1 MTEPTPLA
9 RRHATELEQLER
21 TIRSTPMPE
30 QVDRDIR
37 KPRIDELGRMSAEA
51 VLAQY
56 EATAQEVE
64 KMGDT
69 VKDSVKKLGQA
80 LIECDNDMKVV
91 METASAIRDKGKH
104 NEALIA
110 RISDMS
116 KVIREACS
124 AFKKQM
130 EG

>member
-1 MTEPTPLA
+1 MTEPTPIA
-9 RRHATELEQLER
+9 RRAVAELDHLER
-21 TIRSTPMPE
+21 EISR
-30 QVDRDIR
+30 
-37 KPRIDELGRMSAEA
+37 PRPIAPKSPQIDELGRMSAEA

-69 VKDSVKKLGQA
+69 IKDSVKKLGQSM
-80 LIECDNDMKVV
+80 IECDNDMKVV
-91 METASAIRDKGKH
+91 LETAAAIREKGKH

-116 KVIREACS
+116 KVIREACA

-130 EG
+130 EA

>member
-9 RRHATELEQLER
+9 RRAIADLSRLEDDLHGEQK
-21 TIRSTPMPE
+21 TTPPRLRE
-30 QVDRDIR
+30 A
-37 KPRIDELGRMSAEA
+37 PRIDELGRMSAEA

-80 LIECDNDMKVV
+80 MIECDNDMKVV
-91 METASAIRDKGKH
+91 METAAAIRDKGKH

-116 KVIREACS
+116 KVIREACA

-130 EG
+130 EA